1 MENTET
7 MVQTAVPYN
16 PNQLVTY
23 KVIDNGEATY
33 PTRKVVDIEYDL
45 DRGRYWRNQWNDISG
60 KVARLENDLAEYLD
74 MDAEEIVTAICDIFG
89 FTPTKEIEFEATAT
103 ITGTITIPLAD
114 VADFNIND
122 VDFNIDVSAYTYD
135 IDDYNVE
142 VDHVTTL

>member
-1 MENTET
+1 METTET
-7 MVQTAVPYN
+7 MVQTAAPYN

-89 FTPTKEIEFEATAT
+89 FTPTKEIEFEGTVT
-103 ITGTITIPLAD
+103 FSGTISVPLAD
-114 VADFNIND
+114 VADF
-122 VDFNIDVSAYTYD
+122 D
-135 IDDYNVE
+135 IDLINFNVDIDSDSGDVQIYNAE
-142 VDHVTTL
+142 VDSVTTL

>member
-23 KVIDNGEATY
+23 KVINDGEATY
-33 PTRKVVDIEYDL
+33 PTSKVVDIEYDL

-89 FTPTKEIEFEATAT
+89 FTPTKEIEFEGTVT
-103 ITGTITIPLAD
+103 FSGTISVPLSD
-114 VADFNIND
+114 VADFDIDLINFD
-122 VDFNIDVSAYTYD
+122 VDINSDSGDVT
-135 IDDYNVE
+135 IYNAE
-142 VDHVTTL
+142 VDNVTTL

>member
-60 KVARLENDLAEYLD
+60 KVARLENDLEQYFD
-74 MDAEEIVTAICDIFG
+74 MDAEAIVTAVCDIFG
-89 FTPTKEIEFEATAT
+89 FTPTKEIEFEGTVT
-103 ITGTITIPLAD
+103 FSGTISVPLAD
-114 VADFNIND
+114 VADF
-122 VDFNIDVSAYTYD
+122 D
-135 IDDYNVE
+135 IDDVTFDVDITAYDRDVNIYTTE
-142 VDHVTTL
+142 VDNVFVV

>member
-23 KVIDNGEATY
+23 KVIDNGESTY

-60 KVARLENDLAEYLD
+60 KVARLENDLEQYLD

-89 FTPTKEIEFEATAT
+89 FTPTKEIEFEGTVT
-103 ITGTITIPLAD
+103 FSGTISVPLAD
-114 VADFNIND
+114 VADF
-122 VDFNIDVSAYTYD
+122 D
-135 IDDYNVE
+135 IDLINFNVDIDSDSGDVQIYNAE
-142 VDHVTTL
+142 VDSVTTL

>member
-7 MVQTAVPYN
+7 MVQTAAPYN